1 MVELSNERIEQII
14 KDETKKTEALPMIL
28 RAIYNRYMNLYEH
41 YIAEVDTLTDD
52 KVAAYKKQH
61 EETRSLIK
69 YYYMDIPQDVC
80 HELNQFDENCD
91 SVLLGRDWKKHV
103 YDAYDEFKS
112 KSKAWN
118 KEEDYYIAE
127 FKKYALK
134 EFYAAMEEI
143 FRDGFGTGS
152 ETSKNF
158 FEGISGLLFGGGGS
172 KGK

>member
-1 MVELSNERIEQII
+1 MVELSKERVEQIL
-14 KDETKKTEALPMIL
+14 DEETKKTQALPTIL
-28 RAIYNRYMNLYEH
+28 RAIYNRYMSLYER

-52 KVAAYKKQH
+52 KVAAYKKEY
-61 EETRSLIK
+61 EETWSLIK
-69 YYYMDIPQDVC
+69 YYYMDIPQAVC
-80 HELNQFDENCD
+80 YELNEFAEKCD
-91 SVLLGRDWKKHV
+91 SLLLGRDWKKHV

-112 KSKAWN
+112 KSRAWN

-152 ETSKNF
+152 GTAKNI
-158 FEGISGLLFGGGGS
+158 FEGISGLLFGGS